1 MDFLTDKNNS
11 FHDDGF
17 KNVLNSFKTADEFQR
32 MKEMYKNLIIIR
44 LKFMPPKDM
53 SYIDVK
59 YTLMDRVAS
68 FGGKF
73 GIFAQLT
80 GCSLLGLLSLTIVI
94 LKLLFSFE
102 QNLC

>member
-80 GCSLLGLLSLTIVI
+80 GWSKMVKIWGFLVQNLRKLAKI
-94 LKLLFSFE
+94 LKF
-102 QNLC
+102 